1 MWASLRKG
9 EFKWIY
15 PHQDSVDFTF
25 NSELSYEFGVLKK
38 YAMPM
43 LEEIPND
50 SPYFITAN
58 RLRKVLK
65 YFVDIDESLVPCNSL
80 LREFYFWRSK

>member
-1 MWASLRKG
+1 
-9 EFKWIY
+9 
-15 PHQDSVDFTF
+15 
-25 NSELSYEFGVLKK
+25 
-38 YAMPM
+38 MPM
-43 LEEIPND
+43 LEVIDND

-80 LREFYFWRSK
+80 LREFIGGSCFEKLK